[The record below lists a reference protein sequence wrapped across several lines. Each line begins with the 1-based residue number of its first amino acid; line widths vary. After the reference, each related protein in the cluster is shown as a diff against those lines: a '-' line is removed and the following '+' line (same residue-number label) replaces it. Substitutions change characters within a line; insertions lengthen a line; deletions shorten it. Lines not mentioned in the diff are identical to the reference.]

1 MRSRCLRLR
10 FALGLK
16 SQAKRIW
23 KEQTQENMGRK
34 CVPQKYT
41 VTLYNENWIVD
52 TSSPYSFTTYHQAV
66 QLCWL
71 AKQPE
76 RIHDLDRAEA
86 RIRKDRKRICGL
98 TYSFMYDLVRCA
110 GARRGIRL
118 VLNENKEEQKPGS
131 SQSSVSPPR
140 AHPEH
145 QRGKLPLP
153 MSPLWRH

>member
-1 MRSRCLRLR
+1 MTLR
-10 FALGLK
+10 FALGLA

-23 KEQTQENMGRK
+23 KERTQENMGGK

-76 RIHDLDRAEA
+76 RIQDLDRAEA

-110 GARRGIRL
+110 GSKR
-118 VLNENKEEQKPGS
+118 K
-131 SQSSVSPPR
+131 
-140 AHPEH
+140 
-145 QRGKLPLP
+145 QRGTKAREFTVPKFHPRVPTLSISVANYLCLCLRYGVISHQTPRRN
-153 MSPLWRH
+153 MIGQ